1 MGAAAISVR
10 RVAIDV
16 SDRPICMR
24 FQRPLLEKKVTGGKR
39 VKGFSVPWAA
49 PAGMPCQ
56 GGLQR
61 LSLTMNR

>member
-1 MGAAAISVR
+1 
-10 RVAIDV
+10 
-16 SDRPICMR
+16 MR

-49 PAGMPCQ
+49 PAGMPCR